1 MKRFASLLEPM
12 HLFLC
17 RILTLYGE
25 CPFLRGWFL
34 VDSVQ
39 VFEFLRG
46 IAAPGLDRVMK
57 VITDLGSTGFY
68 MAVIPVLYWCI
79 NKSLG
84 FSLAIAL
91 SVSNYI
97 NVGVKFIFCRLRP
110 YVVFPHLDAPEYLKL
125 TGTGYSFPSG
135 HAQVSSTFWTY
146 LARSVRRKWTT
157 VTGILVV
164 VFVAFTRVYA
174 TVHYPTDVLVG
185 AVLGVSIAYLYAEIE
200 NRVRASLPRGKRR
213 VSLLLAVSVVVP
225 GLAFALSAPLNP
237 LFTEE
242 VAQVLG
248 FIAGAGVGYTLES
261 VYVKYDVH
269 ASLPIQVIKVVLGLA
284 GVMAVRYGLKAVFP
298 GTAFW
303 NMLRYAMVAVWATLG
318 APFVFKSLFKAGSSA
333 PRS

>member
-1 MKRFASLLEPM
+1 M
-12 HLFLC
+12 
-17 RILTLYGE
+17 
-25 CPFLRGWFL
+25 
-34 VDSVQ
+34 
-39 VFEFLRG
+39 FEFLRG
-46 IAAPGLDRVMK
+46 IATPGLDGVMK

-84 FSLAIAL
+84 FRLAIAL
-91 SVSNYI
+91 SISNYI
-97 NVGVKFIFCRLRP
+97 NVGIKFIFCRLRP

-146 LARSVRRKWTT
+146 LARSAREKWIT
-157 VTGILVV
+157 VTGIVV
-164 VFVAFTRVYA
+164 VIFVAFTRVYA

-185 AVLGVSIAYLYAEIE
+185 VVLGVAIAYLYGEIE
-200 NRVRASLPRGKRR
+200 NRLRDSGAKGKERVRLG
-213 VSLLLAVSVVVP
+213 LAVSVVVP
-225 GLAFALSAPLNP
+225 GLAFALSSPFNAA
-237 LFTEE
+237 FTEE

-261 VYVKYDVH
+261 EYVKYDVR
-269 ASLPIQVIKVVLGLA
+269 ASLPIQAIKIVLGLA

-318 APFVFKSLFKAGSSA
+318 APFMFKTLFRPGSPA
-333 PRS
+333 LRS

>member
-1 MKRFASLLEPM
+1 
-12 HLFLC
+12 
-17 RILTLYGE
+17 
-25 CPFLRGWFL
+25 

-46 IAAPGLDRVMK
+46 IATPGLDRVMK
-57 VITDLGSTGFY
+57 VITDLGSTGLY

-84 FSLAIAL
+84 FRLGIAL
-91 SVSNYI
+91 SISNYI
-97 NVGVKFIFCRLRP
+97 NVGIKFIFCRLRP

-146 LARSVRRKWTT
+146 LAHNVRERWIT
-157 VTGILVV
+157 VMGIVVV
-164 VFVAFTRVYA
+164 VFLAFTRVYA
-174 TVHYPTDVLVG
+174 TVHYPSDVLVG
-185 AVLGVSIAYLYAEIE
+185 AVLGVAIAYLCAEIE
-200 NRVRASLPRGKRR
+200 NRACVSLPRGKRR
-213 VSLLLAVSVVVP
+213 VKLLLAVSVIAP
-225 GLAFALSAPLNP
+225 GLSFALSAPFNVA
-237 LFTEE
+237 FTDE

-248 FIAGAGVGYTLES
+248 FIAGAGVGYTLETE
-261 VYVKYDVH
+261 YVKYDVR
-269 ASLPIQVIKVVLGLA
+269 ASLPIQAIKIVLGLA

-303 NMLRYAMVAVWATLG
+303 NMLRYAMVAVWAALG
-318 APFVFKSLFKAGSSA
+318 APFMFKALFRPGSSA

>member
-1 MKRFASLLEPM
+1 M
-12 HLFLC
+12 
-17 RILTLYGE
+17 
-25 CPFLRGWFL
+25 
-34 VDSVQ
+34 
-39 VFEFLRG
+39 FEFLRG
-46 IAAPGLDRVMK
+46 IATPGLDRVMK

-84 FSLAIAL
+84 FRLAIAL
-91 SVSNYI
+91 SISNYI
-97 NVGVKFIFCRLRP
+97 NVGIKFIFCRLRP

-146 LARSVRRKWTT
+146 LARSAREKWIT
-157 VTGILVV
+157 VTGIVVV

-185 AVLGVSIAYLYAEIE
+185 AVLGVAIACLYAEIE
-200 NRVRASLPRGKRR
+200 NRVRAFVPRSKER
-213 VSLLLAVSVVVP
+213 VGFLLAVSVVVP
-225 GLAFALSAPLNP
+225 GFAFALSA
-237 LFTEE
+237 LFNVAFTGE

-248 FIAGAGVGYTLES
+248 FIAGAGVGYTLETE
-261 VYVKYDVH
+261 YVKYDVR
-269 ASLPIQVIKVVLGLA
+269 ASLPIQAIKIVLGLA

-303 NMLRYAMVAVWATLG
+303 NMLRYAVVAVWATLG
-318 APFVFKSLFKAGSSA
+318 APFMFKSLFKAGSSA

>member
-1 MKRFASLLEPM
+1 M
-12 HLFLC
+12 
-17 RILTLYGE
+17 
-25 CPFLRGWFL
+25 
-34 VDSVQ
+34 DSVA

-46 IAAPGLDRVMK
+46 IATPGLDGVMK

-84 FSLAIAL
+84 FRLAIAL
-91 SVSNYI
+91 SISNYI

-146 LARSVRRKWTT
+146 LARSAREKWIT
-157 VTGILVV
+157 VTGIVVV
-164 VFVAFTRVYA
+164 VFVALTRVYA

-185 AVLGVSIAYLYAEIE
+185 AVLGVAIAYLYGEIE
-200 NRVRASLPRGKRR
+200 NRLRELGPRGKER
-213 VSLLLAVSVVVP
+213 VRFLVAVSVVVP
-225 GLAFALSAPLNP
+225 GLAFALSAPFNAA
-237 LFTEE
+237 FTEE

-261 VYVKYDVH
+261 VYVKYDVR
-269 ASLPIQVIKVVLGLA
+269 ASLPIQAIKIVLGLA

-318 APFVFKSLFKAGSSA
+318 APFMFETLFRPGSPA
-333 PRS
+333 LRS

>member
-1 MKRFASLLEPM
+1 M
-12 HLFLC
+12 
-17 RILTLYGE
+17 
-25 CPFLRGWFL
+25 
-34 VDSVQ
+34 DSVA

-46 IAAPGLDRVMK
+46 IATPGLDGVMK

-84 FSLAIAL
+84 FRLAIAL
-91 SVSNYI
+91 SISNYM

-146 LARSVRRKWTT
+146 LARSAREKWIT
-157 VTGILVV
+157 VTGIVV
-164 VFVAFTRVYA
+164 VIFVAFTRVYA

-185 AVLGVSIAYLYAEIE
+185 VVLGVAIAYLYGEIE
-200 NRVRASLPRGKRR
+200 NRLRDSGAKGKERVRLG
-213 VSLLLAVSVVVP
+213 LAVSVVVP
-225 GLAFALSAPLNP
+225 GLAFALSSPFNAA
-237 LFTEE
+237 FTEE

-261 VYVKYDVH
+261 VYVKYDVR
-269 ASLPIQVIKVVLGLA
+269 ASLPIQAIKIVLGLA

-318 APFVFKSLFKAGSSA
+318 APFMFKTLFRPGSPA
-333 PRS
+333 LRS

>member
-1 MKRFASLLEPM
+1 M
-12 HLFLC
+12 
-17 RILTLYGE
+17 
-25 CPFLRGWFL
+25 
-34 VDSVQ
+34 DSVA

-46 IAAPGLDRVMK
+46 IATPGLDGVMK

-84 FSLAIAL
+84 FRLAIAL
-91 SVSNYI
+91 SISNYM

-146 LARSVRRKWTT
+146 LARSAREKWIT
-157 VTGILVV
+157 VTGIVV
-164 VFVAFTRVYA
+164 VIFVAFTRVYA

-185 AVLGVSIAYLYAEIE
+185 VVLGVAIAYLYGEIE
-200 NRVRASLPRGKRR
+200 NRLRDSGAKGKERVRLG
-213 VSLLLAVSVVVP
+213 LAVSVVVP
-225 GLAFALSAPLNP
+225 GLAFALSSPFNAA
-237 LFTEE
+237 FTEE

-261 VYVKYDVH
+261 VYVKYDVR
-269 ASLPIQVIKVVLGLA
+269 ASLPIQAIKIVLGLA

-303 NMLRYAMVAVWATLG
+303 NMLRYAMVAVWATL
-318 APFVFKSLFKAGSSA
+318 
-333 PRS
+333 

>member
-1 MKRFASLLEPM
+1 L
-12 HLFLC
+12 
-17 RILTLYGE
+17 
-25 CPFLRGWFL
+25 
-34 VDSVQ
+34 DSVA

-46 IAAPGLDRVMK
+46 IATPGLDGVMK

-84 FSLAIAL
+84 FRLAIAL
-91 SVSNYI
+91 SISNYM

-146 LARSVRRKWTT
+146 LARSAREKWIT
-157 VTGILVV
+157 VTGIVV
-164 VFVAFTRVYA
+164 VIFVAFTRVYA

-185 AVLGVSIAYLYAEIE
+185 VVLGVAIAYLYGEIE
-200 NRVRASLPRGKRR
+200 NRLRDSGAKGKERVRLG
-213 VSLLLAVSVVVP
+213 LAVSVVVP
-225 GLAFALSAPLNP
+225 GLAFALSSPFNAA
-237 LFTEE
+237 FTEE

-261 VYVKYDVH
+261 VYVKYDVR
-269 ASLPIQVIKVVLGLA
+269 ASLPIQAIKIVLGLA

-318 APFVFKSLFKAGSSA
+318 APFMFKTLFRPGSPA
-333 PRS
+333 LRS